1 MSRAGEIPLEPPLVR
16 APSTVPAREDRSYL
30 GYIGAALA
38 FALAGGFALAV
49 WMPLAG
55 TDVLPG
61 VERTPRLVQA
71 HGWLQLQ
78 GWAGL
83 FVAGMAIR
91 VVPRFVG
98 RRPLPARVTVP
109 LLGLLAA
116 PLAVRLGVLPWVD
129 GGAARAAAL
138 ATGWTTA
145 AGCAGVGGV
154 LAVTFWRGKR
164 GSEAW
169 RLFIG
174 AGAAWWLAWAPLAA
188 WWGWRA
194 ANGGGL
200 APAAFDDA
208 LAWAVMLGPIGNF
221 ILGVQSRAVPV
232 FFGRRPPDARAL
244 AGPWLLVNAGAGAC
258 VLGMALDGTAAARA
272 AGAGLALGGAGLCW
286 GLPIAGAV
294 RGRAHRLRPRARPA
308 AKFVLAA
315 NLAGMAAG
323 ALMLLAG
330 AAMALEGG
338 YAAAP
343 LRDAARHLFGLG
355 PITMLILGMARL
367 IAPVF
372 AVARTESRGAGFRE
386 HAPFWLLA
394 AALVVRAGAGLA
406 SGTASYDAWMHA
418 SAAAGVLAWLAI
430 AVFAADVLTAAR
442 KEAQNLAAIEAAAP
456 GGKPQAEEGR
466 VQ

>member
-30 GYIGAALA
+30 GYIAAALA
-38 FALAGGFALAV
+38 FALAGGFALAT
-49 WMPLAG
+49 WMPLAAAG
-55 TDVLPG
+55 AVPG
-61 VERTPRLVQA
+61 IERTPRLVQA

-98 RRPLPARVTVP
+98 RRPVPARATVP
-109 LLGLLAA
+109 LLGLLTA
-116 PLAVRLGVLPWVD
+116 PLVVRLGVLPWVD

-145 AGCAGVGGV
+145 VGCAGVGSI
-154 LAVTFWRGKR
+154 LAVTLWRGRR

-169 RLFIG
+169 RLFVAAG
-174 AGAAWWLAWAPLAA
+174 AGWWLAWAPLAA

-194 ANGGGL
+194 ADGGGL
-200 APAAFDDA
+200 APAAFDDG

-232 FFGRRPPDARAL
+232 FFGRRPPGTRAL
-244 AGPWLLVNAGAGAC
+244 AGPWVLVNAGAGAF
-258 VLGMALDGTAAARA
+258 VLAMALEGTAGARA
-272 AGAGLALGGAGLCW
+272 AGAGLVLGGAGLSW

-315 NLAGMAAG
+315 NLAGVAAG
-323 ALMLLAG
+323 LLMVAAG
-330 AAMALEGG
+330 AAMAAEGS

-355 PITMLILGMARL
+355 LITMLILGMARL

-372 AVARTESRGAGFRE
+372 AVARTESRGAGLRE
-386 HAPFWLLA
+386 QAPFWLLA
-394 AALVVRAGAGLA
+394 VALVVRAGAGLA
-406 SGTASYDAWMHA
+406 SGTASYEAWMHA
-418 SAAAGVLAWLAI
+418 AALAGVLAWLAI

-442 KEAQNLAAIEAAAP
+442 NEARNLAAIDAAAL
-456 GGKPQAEEGR
+456 GGKR
-466 VQ
+466 